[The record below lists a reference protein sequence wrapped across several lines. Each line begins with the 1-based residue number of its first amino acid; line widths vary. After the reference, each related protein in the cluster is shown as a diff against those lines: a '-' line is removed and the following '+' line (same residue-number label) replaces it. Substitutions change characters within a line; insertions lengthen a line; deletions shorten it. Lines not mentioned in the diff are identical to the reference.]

1 MPINCYFAIVNS
13 ILLIKNRVYD
23 AVFRFFC
30 SDFSH
35 CLYAHCSKSS
45 LCSVMLLFFEQIN
58 DDVDDNDMM
67 MMMNE
72 DMAIWHIYQS
82 DNQPEHI

>member
-1 MPINCYFAIVNS
+1 
-13 ILLIKNRVYD
+13 
-23 AVFRFFC
+23 
-30 SDFSH
+30 
-35 CLYAHCSKSS
+35 
-45 LCSVMLLFFEQIN
+45 MLLFFEQIN